1 MKRPFKDVRPIG
13 PLAQFGDNKAQIAV
27 YFEDSTV
34 TEAVIPTVSNIVEE
48 HASFTGDATGIHGEL
63 DNVVTFQ
70 TTGNQT
76 THGKL
81 EDLKDDIEDR
91 TGEEVDDIEVIW

>member
-1 MKRPFKDVRPIG
+1 MKRPLKDVRPIG
-13 PLAQFGDNKAQIAV
+13 PIAQFGDNKAQIAV

-48 HASFTGDATGIHGEL
+48 HVSFTGNVTGLHGEL

-76 THGKL
+76 TYGKL
-81 EDLKDDIEDR
+81 GDLKDDIEDR
-91 TGEEVDDIEVIW
+91 TDKDIDDIEVIW